1 MVFRV
6 TDAEGSF
13 SIVKEKG
20 NSFRFSFKI
29 ELHKDDIEILHFIAK
44 SLGVGKVYLMGNCAI
59 FSVVAL
65 KDIVRVIIPIFTKHP
80 LLTTKALDFSD
91 FAKAVEI
98 KNNSTTKSLSDTEF
112 SKIKNLKARMN
123 SKRVIEELE
132 PVTRPISAQWLLG
145 FIEGEGTFG
154 YKNLVPYF
162 QIGQHKRSLYVLK
175 AIEVFLINLPRLHT
189 ETLNNNKINVI
200 TTLNKN
206 TDVYSICI
214 LNIDVLYDYVLPFF
228 NTLTFLSRKSIDLHY

>member
-1 MVFRV
+1 
-6 TDAEGSF
+6 
-13 SIVKEKG
+13 
-20 NSFRFSFKI
+20 
-29 ELHKDDIEILHFIAK
+29 
-44 SLGVGKVYLMGNCAI
+44 MGNCAR

-98 KNNSTTKSLSDTEF
+98 KKNSTTKSLSDTEF

-175 AIEVFLINLPRLHT
+175 AIEVFLLNLPRLHT

-228 NTLTFLSRKSIDLHY
+228 NTLTFLSRKSIDFHY